1 MGQIEKVLS
10 KVKGNIKFAG
20 EDQKE
25 FFKVLRNRVD
35 NYFIEN
41 NISKHANAQMIFKS
55 ILLLTLFLGPLV
67 VMSLVN
73 MPVGLQMVG
82 WFIMGLALA
91 GIGMSV
97 MHDANHGAYSN
108 NDTVNKLMGYSLVLL
123 GGSIFNWKLQH
134 NILHH
139 TYTNISKYDE
149 DIDDKLILRMSP
161 HTKSKGIQ
169 QYQVF
174 YAFLFYGILTLYWAT
189 AKDFLQF
196 RRYVKNGVSP
206 LSKSEARGMLF
217 RITLTKI
224 FYFAYLVFIPIFVF
238 NVSWPIWIAGF
249 LLMHFVAG
257 LVLTVIFQLA
267 HTVEGTS
274 HPVPTENGTIENSW
288 AVHQLET
295 TVNFAT
301 HNKLL
306 SYYVGGLNFQVEHHL
321 FPKICHVHYP
331 NLAPI
336 VRQTAKEFGITYMEN
351 KYFSDAFMS
360 HVRTLKRFGVATV
373 EFG

>member
-1 MGQIEKVLS
+1 LS
-10 KVKGNIKFAG
+10 QVKGNIKFTG
-20 EDQKE
+20 EGQKE
-25 FFKVLRNRVD
+25 FFKVLKSRVD
-35 NYFIEN
+35 TYFIEN
-41 NISKHANAQMIFKS
+41 NISKQGNAQMYMKS

-67 VMSLVN
+67 VMSLVS
-73 MPVGLQMVG
+73 MSVGLQLIG
-82 WFIMGLALA
+82 WFIMGIALA

-108 NDTVNKLMGYSLVLL
+108 NETVNKWMGYSLVLL

-161 HTKSKGIQ
+161 HTKAKGIQ

-189 AKDFLQF
+189 AKDFIQF
-196 RRYVKNGVSP
+196 RRYMKNGVSP
-206 LSKSEARGMLF
+206 LNKSEARGMLF
-217 RITLTKI
+217 RIALTKI
-224 FYFAYLVFIPIFVF
+224 FYFAYLIFIPIFVF

-301 HNKLL
+301 NNKLL
-306 SYYVGGLNFQVEHHL
+306 SYYIGGLNFQVEHHL

-331 NLAPI
+331 ELAPI
-336 VRQTAKEFGITYMEN
+336 VRDTAKEFGITYMEN

>member
-1 MGQIEKVLS
+1 MRQIENVLN

-25 FFKVLRNRVD
+25 FFKVLRSRVD

-41 NISKHANAQMIFKS
+41 NISKHANATMVFKS

-67 VMSLVN
+67 VMALVP
-73 MPVGLQMVG
+73 MAISLQMIG
-82 WFIMGLALA
+82 WFIMGVALA

-97 MHDANHGAYSN
+97 MHDATHGAYSN
-108 NDTVNKLMGYSLVLL
+108 NYTVNKLMGYSLVLL

-174 YAFLFYGILTLYWAT
+174 YAFLFYGILTLYWST

-206 LSKSEARGMLF
+206 LNKSEARAMLF
-217 RITLTKI
+217 RIALTKI
-224 FYFAYLVFIPIFVF
+224 FYFSYLVFIPIFVF

-257 LVLTVIFQLA
+257 LTLTVIFQLA
-267 HTVEGTS
+267 HTVEGTT

-306 SYYVGGLNFQVEHHL
+306 SYYIGGLNFQVEHHL

-331 NLAPI
+331 KLAPI
-336 VRQTAKEFGITYMEN
+336 VRETAKEFGITYMEN

>member
-1 MGQIEKVLS
+1 ME

-25 FFKVLRNRVD
+25 FFKVLRSRVD
-35 NYFIEN
+35 NYFTEN
-41 NISKHANAQMIFKS
+41 NISKHANATMVIKS
-55 ILLLTLFLGPLV
+55 IVLLTMFLGPLV
-67 VMSLVN
+67 LMCLATLPIS
-73 MPVGLQMVG
+73 LQMGCWLV
-82 WFIMGLALA
+82 MGLGLA

-161 HTKSKGIQ
+161 HTKTKSIQ
-169 QYQVF
+169 KYQVV

-206 LSKSEARGMLF
+206 LNKSEARGMMF
-217 RITLTKI
+217 RIALTKI
-224 FYFAYLVFIPIFVF
+224 FYFAYLIFIPIFVF
-238 NVSWPIWIAGF
+238 KVAVLPWVLGF

-257 LVLTVIFQLA
+257 MVLTVIFQLA

-306 SYYVGGLNFQVEHHL
+306 SYYIGGLNFQVEHHL

-331 NLAPI
+331 KLAPI
-336 VRQTAKEFGITYMEN
+336 VRETAKEFGITYMEN

>member
-1 MGQIEKVLS
+1 MWQIENVLS

-41 NISKHANAQMIFKS
+41 NISKHANAQMIIKS

-73 MPVGLQMVG
+73 MSVGLQMVG
-82 WFIMGLALA
+82 WFVMGLALA

-174 YAFLFYGILTLYWAT
+174 
-189 AKDFLQF
+189 
-196 RRYVKNGVSP
+196 
-206 LSKSEARGMLF
+206 
-217 RITLTKI
+217 
-224 FYFAYLVFIPIFVF
+224 
-238 NVSWPIWIAGF
+238 
-249 LLMHFVAG
+249 
-257 LVLTVIFQLA
+257 
-267 HTVEGTS
+267 
-274 HPVPTENGTIENSW
+274 
-288 AVHQLET
+288 
-295 TVNFAT
+295 
-301 HNKLL
+301 
-306 SYYVGGLNFQVEHHL
+306 
-321 FPKICHVHYP
+321 
-331 NLAPI
+331 
-336 VRQTAKEFGITYMEN
+336 
-351 KYFSDAFMS
+351 
-360 HVRTLKRFGVATV
+360 
-373 EFG
+373 